1 MWLTV
6 DYRPRSVD
14 PLLTELLSQ
23 LPAILIVGPRATGKT
38 TTAARHCKTVVH
50 LDSEVDAAAFRA
62 DPDVAL
68 RGLDEP
74 VLLDEW
80 QAVPE
85 VLGAVKRAVDSDPR
99 AGRFV
104 LTGSIRADLE
114 MQTWPGTGRLVRLD
128 MRGLTVAERLARPTV
143 PLADR
148 VLAGVD
154 LVPSK
159 KSPDVL
165 GYLELALVSG
175 FPQPAL
181 ALSGRPRELWFESYL
196 DQVVTRDAPML
207 LGERRDPER
216 LRRYLR
222 AYALNSAGLVADK
235 TIYDAANINRRT
247 ALAYEQLL
255 SNLLITESVPAW
267 TSNRLKRLGSSPKRY
282 LGDSA
287 LLASAIEVTD
297 PQAIL
302 RSGDLLGRMID
313 TFVASQLRAER
324 TWASQ
329 RSGMYHLRE
338 ESGAREVD
346 LIVEAGGDRVI
357 AIEVKATGSPK
368 ANDVRHLSWLR
379 EKLGDRFVGGVLL
392 HTGPRSFQIADNIT
406 AAPISTLWA

>member
-1 MWLTV
+1 MEYKLRGV
-6 DYRPRSVD
+6 DSQ
-14 PLLTELLSQ
+14 LKELLGQ
-23 LPAILIVGPRATGKT
+23 LPAILIVGSRATGKT
-38 TTAARHCKTVVH
+38 TTAARHCNTIIR
-50 LDSEVDAAAFRA
+50 LDNEVDAGAFRA

-68 RGLDEP
+68 RGLQEP

-104 LTGSIRADLE
+104 LTGSVRADLD

-128 MRGLTVAERLARPTV
+128 MRGLTVAEQLDRPTV
-143 PLADR
+143 PLVDR
-148 VLAGVD
+148 IVAGTS
-154 LVPSK
+154 LVPAPQT
-159 KSPDVL
+159 PDVL
-165 GYLELALVSG
+165 GYIEFALTSG

-181 ALSGRPRELWFESYL
+181 MLSGRPRDLWFESYL
-196 DQVVTRDAPML
+196 DQVVTRDAPLL
-207 LGERRDPER
+207 LGEKRDPQR

-222 AYALNSAGLVADK
+222 AFALNSAGLVSDK
-235 TIYDAANINRRT
+235 TIYDAANLNRRT

-255 SNLLITESVPAW
+255 SNLLVTESVPAW
-267 TSNRLKRLGSSPKRY
+267 TSNRLKRLASSPKRY
-282 LGDSA
+282 LIDAA
-287 LLASAIEVTD
+287 LMASAIEVTD

-324 TWASQ
+324 TWSKH
-329 RSGMYHLRE
+329 RSGMYHLRQ
-338 ESGAREVD
+338 ESGSREVD
-346 LIVEAGGDRVI
+346 LILEVGGDQVV

-368 ANDVRHLSWLR
+368 IEDARHLTWLS

-392 HTGPRSFQIADNIT
+392 HTGPRSFQIANKVT